1 MTIETTLEMGQKV
14 IFYDPNNCRIIPGTI
29 TGISYYQQ
37 DSLRKETYFIRPYGA
52 YGVTMSTGPVPIDF
66 IFRHKDEVLDFCCKL
81 MKDVEELNL

>member
-14 IFYDPNNCRIIPGTI
+14 IYYDPNNCKIIPGVI
-29 TGISYYQQ
+29 SGISYYQN
-37 DSLRKETYFIRPYGA
+37 DSIRKETYFIRPL
-52 YGVTMSTGPVPIDF
+52 GVTMSMGPVPVDF